1 MFVVFICLGNSRATI
16 ESRAW
21 IDVQAHF
28 WCISLDA
35 NENVSV
41 DQLTAFASQLQ
52 ATNGRDCNRKASTLR
67 NFQQQA
73 AKRERKKIKNFSDRG
88 GNLEIDLWRGNS
100 WFDME
105 ICSNCTHHL
114 ILARKAFDTQME
126 IRRLLVFV
134 TCALHLPNQ
143 PARDAFECWARLKLM
158 KLFIGST

>member
-16 ESRAW
+16 QFTPS
-21 IDVQAHF
+21 INVHF
-28 WCISLDA
+28 WCISLAA
-35 NENVSV
+35 NEIVSV
-41 DQLTAFASQLQ
+41 DQLTAFASQMQ

-105 ICSNCTHHL
+105 IYSNCTHHL

-143 PARDAFECWARLKLM
+143 PARDASNVGQGWSWRNFLLE
-158 KLFIGST
+158 T